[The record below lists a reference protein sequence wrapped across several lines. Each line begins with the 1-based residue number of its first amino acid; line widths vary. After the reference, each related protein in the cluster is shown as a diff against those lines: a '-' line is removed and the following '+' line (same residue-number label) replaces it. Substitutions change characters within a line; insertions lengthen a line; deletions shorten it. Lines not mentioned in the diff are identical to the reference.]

1 MIRGAGN
8 TKRAKKIRTASLEEL
23 EKITAEMPERYQA
36 MILLA
41 SWCALRFGELTEL
54 RRADV
59 VLDPDK
65 GMGTIRVERAVVRRA
80 TASRSP
86 PQERCRAP

>member
-1 MIRGAGN
+1 
-8 TKRAKKIRTASLEEL
+8 
-23 EKITAEMPERYQA
+23 

-54 RRADV
+54 RRRDA

-65 GMGTIRVERAVVRRA
+65 GRGVIRVERAVVRVDDGFA
-80 TASRSP
+80 ITTP
-86 PQERCRAP
+86 